1 MLRTPLQ
8 HFHMCSPLPPTV
20 ICFTLPL
27 SLSVSLSQSADG
39 FDWSD
44 AIVISWN
51 IQCAFSS
58 SGYQSDFISLFFPPL
73 LYSSALSAHLCCPL
87 LHAPLPAISAAFT
100 RLFLHSFIFMCCSAP
115 PAGAVLIRYKAAV
128 FSFIYLYVCV
138 KRWTRHAGLR
148 VFVSLC
154 VLMRITW
161 QHLTECLFSSLFTL
175 FFRKFYSTLWASRF
189 CIIKMT
195 QQWL

>member
-1 MLRTPLQ
+1 MRSVPRGIK
-8 HFHMCSPLPPTV
+8 V
-20 ICFTLPL
+20 IL
-27 SLSVSLSQSADG
+27 SLCS
-39 FDWSD
+39 
-44 AIVISWN
+44 
-51 IQCAFSS
+51 
-58 SGYQSDFISLFFPPL
+58 FPPL

-161 QHLTECLFSSLFTL
+161 QHLTECLFLSLFTP
-175 FFRKFYSTLWASRF
+175 FFPKFYSTLWASRF

>member
-128 FSFIYLYVCV
+128 FLFYIFVRVREEVNS
-138 KRWTRHAGLR
+138 TRRSTCLCL
-148 VFVSLC
+148 FVRLNEN
-154 VLMRITW
+154 
-161 QHLTECLFSSLFTL
+161 HLTTL
-175 FFRKFYSTLWASRF
+175 D
-189 CIIKMT
+189 
-195 QQWL
+195 